1 MMNNITIAAVV
12 PAAGVGARM
21 GLNHPK
27 QYLKIGDKTVLEHTL
42 SKLAN
47 VPRLDKI
54 YVAVSETDG
63 YFAALDLSALAVT
76 RVTGGKERADSV
88 LNALLAMQ
96 NTPPDWV
103 LVHDAARPLVEVS
116 DITNLIE
123 QCLTHQEGGIL
134 ASKVKDTI
142 KRGTSH
148 SEETVPR
155 ETLWQ
160 ALTPQFF
167 PYQQLLT
174 ALQQARQN
182 KLQVTDEASAI
193 EQAGQPV
200 RLVSGRSDNIKI
212 TTPEDYAL
220 ASFLMS
226 QQSKARSL

>member
-1 MMNNITIAAVV
+1 MNKSTTIAAVV

-42 SKLAN
+42 NKLAALPQLN
-47 VPRLDKI
+47 QI
-54 YVAVSETDG
+54 FVAVSETDG
-63 YFAALDLSALAVT
+63 YFSELSLSELNVR

-96 NTPPDWV
+96 NTPPEWV

-116 DITNLIE
+116 DITTLIE
-123 QCLTHQEGGIL
+123 QCLAHQEGGIL

-167 PYQQLLT
+167 PYQQLLN
-174 ALQQARQN
+174 ALQQA
-182 KLQVTDEASAI
+182 LQDQVQITDEASAI
-193 EQAGQPV
+193 EHAGLPV

-226 QQSKARSL
+226 QQSKERSL